1 MRRLILGG
9 LACLLFAS
17 ILPAQKLE
25 NVSQELLEYVRD
37 AKKAALTDSQVYQ
50 NATKA
55 GWAAEDLAA
64 ALASINQAPLVHGAP
79 TTLPNPALAEK
90 AAAPPKE
97 QPSPPAPANQ
107 SPAVPAAEPSKPA
120 SDEGYQI
127 GEGDV
132 LQVSVSGEPAAST
145 PAALVLT
152 DGKISVPLLK
162 EVTAA
167 GLTPSQLEKIL
178 EHRLAEFITGAK
190 VTVIVS
196 QMNSKKIY
204 LVGAAKR
211 EGVIP
216 YAQKM
221 TVMQFLSEVGGL
233 AESAKRKKIYI
244 LRYENGKEYRFPF
257 NYDAALKGEHLEQNI
272 PLMPGDTIVVPH

>member
-25 NVSQELLEYVRD
+25 NVPQELLEYVRD
-37 AKKAALTDSQVYQ
+37 AKKAGLTDSQVYQ

-64 ALASINQAPLVHGAP
+64 ALA
-79 TTLPNPALAEK
+79 LAEK
-90 AAAPPKE
+90 AAEPPKQ

-107 SPAVPAAEPSKPA
+107 SPAVPAAEPGTPA
-120 SDEGYQI
+120 PDEGYQI

-132 LQVSVSGEPAAST
+132 LQISVAGEPAAST
-145 PAALVLT
+145 PAALVRP
-152 DGKISVPLLK
+152 DGKISLPLVK

-178 EHRLAEFITGAK
+178 EHQLAEFITGAK

-257 NYDAALKGEHLEQNI
+257 NYEAALKGEHLEQNI